1 MEIAV
6 NGRSNLEMAIRSLRK
21 KAQREGLI
29 KDSRRRQAYEK
40 PSEEKKR
47 RKKKILQEEE
57 KLVVA
62 NYFNF

>member
-47 RKKKILQEEE
+47 RKKENIARRRKARRGEL
-57 KLVVA
+57 
-62 NYFNF
+62 F

>member
-29 KDSRRRQAYEK
+29 KDLRRRQAYEK

-47 RKKKILQEEE
+47 RKKENIAKRKKARRGEL
-57 KLVVA
+57 
-62 NYFNF
+62 F

>member
-1 MEIAV
+1 LEIAV

-47 RKKKILQEEE
+47 RKKENIARRTKARRGEL
-57 KLVVA
+57 
-62 NYFNF
+62 F

>member
-29 KDSRRRQAYEK
+29 KDLRRRQAYEK

-47 RKKKILQEEE
+47 RRKENIAKRRKARRGEI
-57 KLVVA
+57 
-62 NYFNF
+62 F

>member
-1 MEIAV
+1 LEIAV

-47 RKKKILQEEE
+47 RKKENIARRRKARRGEL
-57 KLVVA
+57 
-62 NYFNF
+62 F

>member
-21 KAQREGLI
+21 KAQKEGLI
-29 KDSRRRQAYEK
+29 KESRRRQAYEK

-47 RKKKILQEEE
+47 RKKENIARRRRARRGEL
-57 KLVVA
+57 
-62 NYFNF
+62 F